1 MLKLKQLVFLAEV
14 ELQYVAHTD
23 AGTGNLVGIG
33 GADALQRRADLG
45 IALGLL
51 VGGVEQSVRRQNK
64 VSLLRDIEVVGRL
77 HILLAQSLNLS
88 LEYSRLDEH
97 AIAYDIKLFLV
108 KDAGR
113 NDMEHVLYAI
123 EFKGVARVGTTLK
136 TGYDIV
142 SGRQN
147 IDNLAFSFV
156 APLQS

>member
-1 MLKLKQLVFLAEV
+1 M
-14 ELQYVAHTD
+14 
-23 AGTGNLVGIG
+23 
-33 GADALQRRADLG
+33 
-45 IALGLL
+45 
-51 VGGVEQSVRRQNK
+51 
-64 VSLLRDIEVVGRL
+64 SLLRDIEVVGRL

-97 AIAYDIKLFLV
+97 AVAYDIKLFLV